1 MVSPGLSTLTPPSRP
16 AADARVPRRQR
27 VCVVG
32 EDLSG
37 PPDEG
42 LKKFVH
48 QLARAL
54 RREHDLSVVSVSR
67 QSSWPGAERVLPSR
81 TFLSPGLR
89 RVLARH
95 EPDVVVYAARSS
107 STFMAFVRGRV
118 LRRYCPRARMVMLG
132 LQPRHHSRLERRLI
146 PYLAPD
152 LVCVQTR
159 SSATYLRR
167 LGCSTLLLPSG
178 VDLDTFRPATPA
190 RRRALRA
197 HYGLSADQP
206 VVLHVGHLQ
215 PGRNLGV
222 LADLAARANCQVVL
236 VTSSSLEQ
244 APGLAAPLRRAGVR
258 VITDYQPCIEQ
269 LYQLADV
276 YLFPVLSSDNAIE
289 VPLSV
294 LEAFA
299 CDLSV
304 ATTRFGGLPRLFEG
318 QGCAGLRF
326 VDSPP
331 ELVSA
336 AEQLCH
342 STPSGTRA
350 LAAPFSWE
358 RVASTLLERASADE
372 HDRFPN
378 I

>member
-1 MVSPGLSTLTPPSRP
+1 MVSPGLSTITAPSRRS
-16 AADARVPRRQR
+16 ADARTTRRQR

-54 RREHDLSVVSVSR
+54 RREHDLSLVSVSR
-67 QSSWPGAERVLPSR
+67 QSSWPGAERVSPSR
-81 TFLSPGLR
+81 TFVTNGLR
-89 RVLARH
+89 RVLASR
-95 EPDVVVYAARSS
+95 EPEVVVYAARSS

-118 LRRYCPRARMVMLG
+118 LRRYCPRARIVLLG

-146 PYLAPD
+146 RYLAPD

-159 SSATYLRR
+159 SSQTYLRR
-167 LGCSTLLLPSG
+167 LGCSTMLLPSG
-178 VDLDTFRPATPA
+178 VDLDTFRPVTPA

-197 HYGLSADQP
+197 HYGLSVDRP

-215 PGRNLGV
+215 AGRNLGV
-222 LADLAARANCQVVL
+222 LADLARRARCQVVL

-244 APGLAAPLRRAGVR
+244 VPELALPLRRAGVR
-258 VITDYQPCIEQ
+258 VITEYQPSIER

-276 YLFPVLSSDNAIE
+276 YLFPVVSSDNAIE

-299 CDLSV
+299 CNVSV

-318 QGCAGLRF
+318 HDCAGLRF
-326 VDSPP
+326 VDSPR
-331 ELVSA
+331 ELVNA
-336 AEQLCH
+336 AEELCR
-342 STPSGTRA
+342 STPSGTRV
-350 LAAPFSWE
+350 LAVPFSWE
-358 RVASTLLERASADE
+358 RVASALLERAN
-372 HDRFPN
+372 HR
-378 I
+378 